1 MCERANITYVHEIN
15 QLLLFQ
21 LDSKTIYNL
30 VMFAVRL
37 RKDIRSYVRNELM
50 QFLSSLPKK
59 KIIAKRAW
67 QWAAKI
73 QYEWEISRQW
83 FLSLY
88 KESKK

>member
-59 KIIAKRAW
+59 KIIVKRAW

>member
-1 MCERANITYVHEIN
+1 MSMFERANITYVHEIN

-50 QFLSSLPKK
+50 QFLSNYRRKNHSEKGVAMGSQDS
-59 KIIAKRAW
+59 I
-67 QWAAKI
+67 
-73 QYEWEISRQW
+73 
-83 FLSLY
+83 
-88 KESKK
+88 